1 MRKGPGSLY
10 DNGTYPWSFVTH
22 RPPAEVIELD
32 IKDATD
38 TDRSASY
45 IDLHLEIDSEGG
57 RGYERN
63 FTIKE
68 MISMFLG
75 KCFKM
80 KS

>member
-1 MRKGPGSLY
+1 MIPW
-10 DNGTYPWSFVTH
+10 GTN

-68 MISMFLG
+68 MISIFPL
-75 KCFKM
+75 
-80 KS
+80 